1 MTANRVLNVQNSCW
15 ELNRRRQRETSF
27 HRAGLMPVKW
37 EKEGRRVEFNVSDS
51 GIVSG
56 KIWSDP
62 YRALKPKSSFRGALH
77 LAQYASFPAVCLV
90 TAWEQAMGSRA
101 WQQIQCWI
109 QRGSSWG
116 QQSIIL
122 FTPGGLSGT
131 FSWLPQCINLNEM
144 FSEDWLKHRIK
155 NHVETMFP
163 QYQKESSV
171 S

>member
-1 MTANRVLNVQNSCW
+1 MIANRVLNVQNICW
-15 ELNRRRQRETSF
+15 ELNRRQREASF
-27 HRAGLMPVKW
+27 HSAGLMPVKW
-37 EKEGRRVEFNVSDS
+37 EKEGRRVESNVSDS

-56 KIWSDP
+56 KIWSGP
-62 YRALKPKSSFRGALH
+62 YRVLKPKSSFRGALH
-77 LAQYASFPAVCLV
+77 LAWKASFSAAVCLV

-101 WQQIQCWI
+101 WQQIHSWI
-109 QRGSSWG
+109 QRGSSWANSPLYSSH
-116 QQSIIL
+116 QEV
-122 FTPGGLSGT
+122 SGT

-144 FSEDWLKHRIK
+144 FSEDWLKNRIK

>member
-1 MTANRVLNVQNSCW
+1 MCKICVRNWT
-15 ELNRRRQRETSF
+15 E
-27 HRAGLMPVKW
+27 
-37 EKEGRRVEFNVSDS
+37 EGRGSLHSIVQVWCLWNERRKERKPNVTDS

-56 KIWSDP
+56 KIRSGP
-62 YRALKPKSSFRGALH
+62 YRVLKPKSSVRGTLL
-77 LAQYASFPAVCLV
+77 LAWEASFPAVWLV

-144 FSEDWLKHRIK
+144 FSEDWLKNRIK